1 MPEGRIL
8 VVDDDADIRG
18 LVRELLERRGFAVT
32 EATDGRQALQQLYD
46 DRPDL
51 VVLDVGMPGMDGWT
65 TLERIRELSNVPVVM
80 LTARA
85 GELEKTRGLRGG
97 ADDYVTKPFG
107 RQELLARVEALLRRP
122 RARTEGP
129 STYAD
134 ALVTVDFGQ
143 RSVSVHGRPVALTPL
158 EFKLL
163 GAFVRHPNQVLAH
176 DQLLEQ
182 VWGGSF
188 AASRD
193 QVKLYVGYLRRKL
206 EAAGAEA
213 SAVETVPR

>member
-1 MPEGRIL
+1 
-8 VVDDDADIRG
+8 
-18 LVRELLERRGFAVT
+18 
-32 EATDGRQALQQLYD
+32 
-46 DRPDL
+46 
-51 VVLDVGMPGMDGWT
+51 
-65 TLERIRELSNVPVVM
+65 
-80 LTARA
+80 
-85 GELEKTRGLRGG
+85 
-97 ADDYVTKPFG
+97 
-107 RQELLARVEALLRRP
+107 
-122 RARTEGP
+122 
-129 STYAD
+129 
-134 ALVTVDFGQ
+134 
-143 RSVSVHGRPVALTPL
+143 VALTPL

-213 SAVETVPR
+213 SVVETVRGFGYRYRPPASLRGE